1 MRIMRRKLL
10 QLLAAVVG
18 IIAGVNAA
26 TAQPSFTFQ
35 SLQDLIAARHVHT
48 VEQLLAELPSELRSH
63 YVLVFASRSL
73 QEANFRSPRVILFG
87 RDARLIITF
96 NGELGQRGYDSL
108 ETLEFESGSSTFR
121 LREIRFEA
129 GDPLAPPRISAVN
142 PQRCTECHDTPAR
155 PIWDTPPSWP
165 GVYGERYG
173 AGLSEPEL
181 RGMREFLARQERH
194 SRYRYLIGVNTLLD
208 RSTYV
213 ADARS
218 SYDGKTT
225 EPPNA
230 QLSALLATLNV
241 KSILS
246 QLAGRP
252 GFSAHL
258 DALLAAA
265 TDTCGPIADF
275 YPESLHDRISE
286 DYQRFVAATVG
297 ADERQQQVK
306 SARHGGRSAARHALA
321 APTQLTALRF
331 VAEHSLHTPTQHW
344 TLAFERGTYDLS
356 APPGAVSFEQALF
369 NWVATGDP
377 ELATAAAFRT
387 YGQNDSYCEHL
398 RLRSRASLEDWYGAH
413 PVEAQPAGNSL
424 AGVDDED
431 RAMRAAAVARSE
443 NREVSVSAAA
453 RTEAQEASVSA
464 PAAPEIQ
471 DVSVSAPPL
480 VAACVACHTGAVGP
494 AIPFGDPVALRAR
507 LRSGHYPRGNLLAEI
522 LYRLNPAA
530 GADRMPRG
538 LEVDA
543 TQQHQL
549 ELYFTTLS
557 H

>member
-1 MRIMRRKLL
+1 MRRKPL
-10 QLLAAVVG
+10 QLLAAAVVG
-18 IIAGVNAA
+18 IIAAVNAA

-35 SLQDLIAARHVHT
+35 SLQDLIAAHHVHT
-48 VEQLLAELPSELRSH
+48 VEQLLAELPPELRSH

-73 QEANFRSPRVILFG
+73 QEASFQSPRVILFG
-87 RDARLIITF
+87 QDARLIVTF
-96 NGELGQRGYDSL
+96 NGEPGQRGYDSL
-108 ETLEFESGSSTFR
+108 ETLEFESGSSTFQ

-129 GDPLAPPRISAVN
+129 DAPLAPPRISAVN
-142 PQRCTECHDTPAR
+142 PEQCTECHDTPAR

-194 SRYRYLIGVNTLLD
+194 PRYRYLVGANALLD

-218 SYDGKTT
+218 SYDGKTA

-241 KSILS
+241 KSILA

-286 DYQRFVAATVG
+286 DYQRFAAATVG

-306 SARHGGRSAARHALA
+306 SARHGGRSDARHALA

-331 VAEHSLHTPTQHW
+331 VAERSLHTPTQHW

-369 NWVATGDP
+369 NWVATADP
-377 ELATAAAFRT
+377 ELASAAAFRT
-387 YGQNDSYCEHL
+387 YGQNDSYCGHL
-398 RLRSRASLEDWYGAH
+398 RVRSRASLEDWYRAH
-413 PVEAQPAGNSL
+413 PVETQQAGDSH
-424 AGVDDED
+424 ADVDDRD
-431 RAMRAAAVARSE
+431 RATSAAAPAHTE
-443 NREVSVSAAA
+443 NREVSVSA
-453 RTEAQEASVSA
+453 
-464 PAAPEIQ
+464 PA
-471 DVSVSAPPL
+471 L
-480 VAACVACHTGAVGP
+480 VAACAACHNGAVGP
-494 AIPFGDPVALRAR
+494 AIPFADPVALRAR

-522 LYRLNPAA
+522 LYRLNPAS
-530 GADRMPRG
+530 GSDRMPRG
-538 LEVDA
+538 LAVDA
-543 TQQHQL
+543 AQQHQL
-549 ELYFTTLS
+549 ELYFTALS
-557 H
+557 D